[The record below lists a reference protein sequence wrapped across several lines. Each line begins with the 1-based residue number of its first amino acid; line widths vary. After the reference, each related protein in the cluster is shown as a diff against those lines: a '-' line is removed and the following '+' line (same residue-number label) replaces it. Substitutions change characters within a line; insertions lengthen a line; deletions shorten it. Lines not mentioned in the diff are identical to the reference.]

1 MYDPSN
7 HFFKLDFAR
16 LLPESLP
23 WLISQKR
30 WAEALSTTKQI
41 ARINSKDVHEF
52 NHLLPAHCD
61 SENTSAQSLV
71 THSTVEGN
79 LRTGDSAAAEL
90 DTMTNISHA
99 RSDSAETRTL
109 MRSEKGSEGENGAE
123 DVDCVSEGE
132 NGAEDVDCVRGMHD
146 EGVTTG
152 SVEEAPGACRAT
164 DEQQKVKQGRYT
176 VIDLFR
182 HRRMRLYSS
191 VMFFL
196 L

>member
-1 MYDPSN
+1 M
-7 HFFKLDFAR
+7 
-16 LLPESLP
+16 
-23 WLISQKR
+23 
-30 WAEALSTTKQI
+30 STTKQI
-41 ARINSKDVHEF
+41 ARINSKGDHEF
-52 NHLLPAHCD
+52 SHLFPAHCD

-79 LRTGDSAAAEL
+79 LETGDSAAAEL
-90 DTMTNISHA
+90 DTVINISRT

-109 MRSEKGSEGENGAE
+109 MRSEKGSEGENSAE

-132 NGAEDVDCVRGMHD
+132 NDAEDVDCVRDMHG

-152 SVEEAPGACRAT
+152 SVEEAPGACGAT
-164 DEQQKVKQGRYT
+164 DEEQKVKQGRYT

>member
-1 MYDPSN
+1 M
-7 HFFKLDFAR
+7 
-16 LLPESLP
+16 
-23 WLISQKR
+23 
-30 WAEALSTTKQI
+30 
-41 ARINSKDVHEF
+41 
-52 NHLLPAHCD
+52 
-61 SENTSAQSLV
+61 
-71 THSTVEGN
+71 EGN
-79 LRTGDSAAAEL
+79 PETGDSAAAEL
-90 DTMTNISHA
+90 DTVINISRT

-132 NGAEDVDCVRGMHD
+132 NDAEDVDCVRDMH
-146 EGVTTG
+146 G
-152 SVEEAPGACRAT
+152 SVEEAPGACGAT
-164 DEQQKVKQGRYT
+164 DEEQKVKQGHYT